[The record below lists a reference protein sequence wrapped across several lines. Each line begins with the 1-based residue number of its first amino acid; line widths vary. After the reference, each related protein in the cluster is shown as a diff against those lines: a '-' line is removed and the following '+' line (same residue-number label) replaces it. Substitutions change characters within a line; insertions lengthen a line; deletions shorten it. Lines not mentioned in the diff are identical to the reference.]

1 LASIIAHAAVDGDE
15 LELIDFN
22 LFFML
27 LIDAGGDTTR
37 NLVAGVL
44 DALFAHPDQLAWLI
58 EDLSLTAGLPGSDPD
73 RYHGGG
79 PVRSAAGRHGGG
91 S

>member
-1 LASIIAHAAVDGDE
+1 
-15 LELIDFN
+15 

-37 NLVAGVL
+37 NLVAGGL

-58 EDLSLTAGLPGSDPD
+58 EDLS
-73 RYHGGG
+73 
-79 PVRSAAGRHGGG
+79 
-91 S
+91 